1 VGFSRED
8 DEEDGFRETMD
19 QADNELCF
27 HSLLFS
33 SD

>member
-1 VGFSRED
+1 VGFSGED
-8 DEEDGFRETMD
+8 IEEDGFRGIMD

-27 HSLLFS
+27 HSLLLS